1 MVCRESKLY
10 QNQCQ
15 RGTGR
20 RKFGILLLQKLIRL
34 RKENPVFVN
43 GKFELLLPEDERIFA
58 YTRTDE
64 HTKMLVCTNFTD
76 EEVSCPLLDEWK
88 AGEVWIRNYEDDR
101 EGNILRP
108 YEAVI
113 IAFTGK

>member
-1 MVCRESKLY
+1 MAFY
-10 QNQCQ
+10 DY
-15 RGTGR
+15 
-20 RKFGILLLQKLIRL
+20 QKLIRL
-34 RKENPVFVN
+34 RKENSVFVD

-88 AGEVWIRNYEDDR
+88 DGEVWIGTMRMAEKEMYCVHMR
-101 EGNILRP
+101 R
-108 YEAVI
+108 
-113 IAFTGK
+113 

>member
-1 MVCRESKLY
+1 M
-10 QNQCQ
+10 
-15 RGTGR
+15 
-20 RKFGILLLQKLIRL
+20 
-34 RKENPVFVN
+34 N

-58 YTRTDE
+58 YTRIDE

-88 AGEVWIRNYEDDR
+88 DGEVWIQNYEDGR

>member
-1 MVCRESKLY
+1 MENLTFFCRKMRE
-10 QNQCQ
+10 
-15 RGTGR
+15 
-20 RKFGILLLQKLIRL
+20 
-34 RKENPVFVN
+34 
-43 GKFELLLPEDERIFA
+43 IFA

-64 HTKMLVCTNFTD
+64 HTKMLVCANFTD

-88 AGEVWIRNYEDDR
+88 DGEVWIRNYEDGR
-101 EGNILRP
+101 EGNVLRP